1 MKTKGLQIHLLIEDP
16 VMIDVRA
23 MSCIILPK
31 AVSKEEAGLKAD
43 RMKNTLNNRKGWL
56 VFLVTLF
63 GLMWSTS
70 LHAANFLFFWSAS
83 TDPSATGYGIYQRT
97 GGSSYVK
104 IDAVSVQDLD
114 NPATPSYLVTG
125 LTDGNTYWF
134 AATSISA
141 FGTESDLSNQTCIT
155 VNGQMVEC
163 TDNDDNGNGTTVFIS
178 CFISAA
184 GL

>member
-1 MKTKGLQIHLLIEDP
+1 
-16 VMIDVRA
+16 
-23 MSCIILPK
+23 MSWIILRK
-31 AVSKEEAGLKAD
+31 AVSKEESGLKAD

-56 VFLVTLF
+56 VLLATLS
-63 GLMWSTS
+63 GLMLSTN
-70 LHAANFLFFWSAS
+70 LHAANFLYFWSAS

-97 GGSSYVK
+97 GDSSYVK
-104 IDAVSVQDLD
+104 IDELSVQDLD

-155 VNGQMVEC
+155 VNGQIVSC
-163 TDNDDNGNGTTVFIS
+163 TDNNDNGTTFFIS
-178 CFISAA
+178 CFITAA

>member
-1 MKTKGLQIHLLIEDP
+1 MKSLNQ
-16 VMIDVRA
+16 
-23 MSCIILPK
+23 
-31 AVSKEEAGLKAD
+31 EAGYTYIRGRSLAGLLL
-43 RMKNTLNNRKGWL
+43 RSLLMRNALHNRKGWL
-56 VFLVTLF
+56 LFLATLS
-63 GLMWSTS
+63 GLILSTN

-104 IDAVSVQDLD
+104 IDELSVQDLD

-125 LTDGNTYWF
+125 LTDSNTYWF

-141 FGTESDLSNQTCIT
+141 FGTESDLFNQTCIT
-155 VNGQMVEC
+155 VNGQIAEC
-163 TDNDDNGNGTTVFIS
+163 TDNNDNGTTVFIS
-178 CFISAA
+178 CFITAA

>member
-1 MKTKGLQIHLLIEDP
+1 MKSLNQESGYTHIRGLSCASQLLRP
-16 VMIDVRA
+16 LLMR
-23 MSCIILPK
+23 
-31 AVSKEEAGLKAD
+31 
-43 RMKNTLNNRKGWL
+43 NTLNNRKDWL
-56 VFLVTLF
+56 VFLVALS
-63 GLMWSTS
+63 GLMLSTS

-97 GGSSYVK
+97 GDSSYVK
-104 IDAVSVQDLD
+104 IDELSVQDLD

-155 VNGQMVEC
+155 VNGQIVEC
-163 TDNDDNGNGTTVFIS
+163 TDNDDNGTTVFIS
-178 CFISAA
+178 CFITAA